1 MSDMS
6 EVYDALRKANAA
18 GDMQSVA
25 ALIEY
30 INSQGTTAY
39 DILGDTTPRRSMPE
53 EITRQAG
60 LATRPMVQ
68 SAMTLGGLV
77 PMVVDSVGPPGA
89 TIPASTAPPI

>member
-1 MSDMS
+1 MSDMT

-39 DILGDTTPRRSMPE
+39 DILGDTTCL
-53 EITRQAG
+53 
-60 LATRPMVQ
+60 LA
-68 SAMTLGGLV
+68 
-77 PMVVDSVGPPGA
+77 
-89 TIPASTAPPI
+89 IE